1 MKQLLIILS
10 FLLLSSS
17 LFGQSEET
25 CYVATHSKDS
35 EEFDPTLLSNI
46 SISLISEFLKE
57 VEPLPP
63 AGISMDTCIYHIDA
77 VKVKETT
84 FVTFKGKNLNSFGDS
99 KLSGPDGFQESVLKA
114 LYRALEDKRKLICD
128 TYGEFIEKCGGVVKK
143 IPAEKIETI
152 REMKKKYDLFE
163 KRIAVLD
170 TRIERMNSAVVADNL
185 ILQKG
190 TLFFH
195 YLNNQ
200 WGWFMNSNGDKF
212 EGKYFGEIVGL
223 KPHGKGTT
231 TYPNGFKSGDGK
243 VELVGEWKE
252 GEPWDITRYN
262 KSGEITAK
270 WVNGVMVD
278 ESEGTGNVQGKAQYK
293 EISNTLYY
301 WETSSGMEWV
311 RIGVDDIHPKYEGET
326 KNDEPNGIGTLTYPN
341 GHKFEGEWNDGEQHG
356 RGTFTWS
363 DGRKYT
369 GMFKNGKQYGKGTY
383 TYLDGTKHLGKWE
396 VTQENFL
403 WKINIKIPL
412 TGFP

>member
-17 LFGQSEET
+17 LFGQSEEI
-25 CYVATHSKDS
+25 CYVDAHSKDS
-35 EEFDPTLLSNI
+35 EEFDPALLSNI
-46 SISLISEFLKE
+46 SISIISEFLKE

-63 AGISMDTCIYHIDA
+63 AGISLDTCIYHIDA

-84 FVTFKGKNLNSFGDS
+84 FVTFKGKNLNSFGNS
-99 KLSGPDGFQESVLKA
+99 KLSGPDGFQEAVLKA

-128 TYGEFIEKCGGVVKK
+128 AYGEYIEKCGGTVKK
-143 IPAEKIETI
+143 IPAEKIEII
-152 REMKKKYDLFE
+152 REMKKKYDLFG

-170 TRIERMNSAVVADNL
+170 TRIERLNSGVVADNL

-270 WVNGVMVD
+270 WVNGTMVD

-293 EISNTLYY
+293 D
-301 WETSSGMEWV
+301 WEGNMHDT
-311 RIGVDDIHPKYEGET
+311 
-326 KNDEPNGIGTLTYPN
+326 
-341 GHKFEGEWNDGEQHG
+341 
-356 RGTFTWS
+356 
-363 DGRKYT
+363 
-369 GMFKNGKQYGKGTY
+369 
-383 TYLDGTKHLGKWE
+383 
-396 VTQENFL
+396 
-403 WKINIKIPL
+403 
-412 TGFP
+412 

>member
-10 FLLLSSS
+10 ILLLSSS

-25 CYVATHSKDS
+25 CYVAAHSKDS

-114 LYRALEDKRKLICD
+114 LHRALEDKRKLICE

-152 REMKKKYDLFE
+152 REMEKKYDLFE

-278 ESEGTGNVQGKAQYK
+278 ESEGTGNVQGKDH
-293 EISNTLYY
+293 NTK
-301 WETSSGMEWV
+301 
-311 RIGVDDIHPKYEGET
+311 IGKVICT
-326 KNDEPNGIGTLTYPN
+326 
-341 GHKFEGEWNDGEQHG
+341 
-356 RGTFTWS
+356 
-363 DGRKYT
+363 
-369 GMFKNGKQYGKGTY
+369 
-383 TYLDGTKHLGKWE
+383 
-396 VTQENFL
+396 
-403 WKINIKIPL
+403 IPRMVQMQQMQVI
-412 TGFP
+412 